1 MAEHSS
7 SAKDTQGAFELEKR
21 EIRAASSVVDI
32 TATPSSI
39 DLADKD
45 SNDKD
50 AIELDKNGKPV
61 PKPESKIAYLR
72 LYRFASPFDLLC
84 VLYVPLL
91 PSLTMETN

>member
-7 SAKDTQGAFELEKR
+7 SAKVTQDASELEKK
-21 EIRAASSVVDI
+21 EIRPASSVVDI

-45 SNDKD
+45 
-50 AIELDKNGKPV
+50 AIELDKNGKLV

-84 VLYVPLL
+84 VLYVSLL
-91 PSLTMETN
+91 ASF